1 MRKLIV
7 SLVCVVGLPV
17 ATRGYAVAVVVLAL
31 SAWAIPGPDALAQ
44 VKDGRLK
51 SGAFLSGE
59 GSRLAC
65 RDDTDMDALLKEL
78 PDLRNLTIFSS
89 NKAAA
94 TDEHLRV
101 LAESCQL
108 SHLIVRVARSPTKA

>member
-1 MRKLIV
+1 MRKLII
-7 SLVCVVGLPV
+7 SLVCLAGLPV
-17 ATRGYAVAVVVLAL
+17 AIRRFAAAVVVLAL
-31 SAWAIPGPDALAQ
+31 SAGAMPGPDASAQ